1 MSGLKREDI
10 LNIATLARLEIP
22 DSNLEKFAR
31 EFNDILGYVEKLN
44 QLNTKGIEPTSQV
57 VATQGTPF
65 RSDTPHPSF
74 SKEEVVQNAPEKQDE
89 FFKVPRMIGEG

>member
-1 MSGLKREDI
+1 MSKLTKADI
-10 LNIATLARLEIP
+10 SHIALLAKLEIP
-22 DSNLEKFAR
+22 DSSLEKFVH

-44 QLNTKGIEPTSQV
+44 QLNTEGIEPTSQV
-57 VATQGTPF
+57 AAKKGTPI
-65 RSDTPHPSF
+65 RSDIVAPSF